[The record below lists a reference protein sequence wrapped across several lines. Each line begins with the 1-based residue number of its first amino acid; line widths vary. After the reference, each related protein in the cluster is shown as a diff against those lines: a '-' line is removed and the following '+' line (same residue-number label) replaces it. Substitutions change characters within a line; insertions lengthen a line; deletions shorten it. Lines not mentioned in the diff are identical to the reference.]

1 MPENLNATAIIKSL
15 TDKQREVLELLIE
28 HKTSKEISRELGISP
43 HTVDQ
48 RLDTVRAR
56 LGAKNRS
63 EIAQIYRRLREI
75 DGGEPV
81 EGATEPSVVPAPT
94 ESGISE
100 RLTHEKTLMAAPA
113 FFTNEGARND
123 AGSNGSL
130 FGGSPSGG
138 NQNRPAIGSPQAGDT
153 NPDASGDDAETVQ
166 DYSVVPE
173 LFDGRYGTQARLL
186 AIILIAAAFLVT
198 ALTGFSIVKSVS
210 DALQG

>member
-1 MPENLNATAIIKSL
+1 MPENLNASAIIKSL

-63 EIAQIYRRLREI
+63 EIAQIYRRLREMEGGGPVD
-75 DGGEPV
+75 DG
-81 EGATEPSVVPAPT
+81 TEPQDAPAPT
-94 ESGISE
+94 DSGISE
-100 RLTHEKTLMAAPA
+100 RLTHEKTLMAAPV
-113 FFTNEGARND
+113 FFTNEGSRND
-123 AGSNGSL
+123 AGSNGGL
-130 FGGSPSGG
+130 FGKSPSGLG
-138 NQNRPAIGSPQAGDT
+138 HNSPVTGSPQAGDT
-153 NPDASGDDAETVQ
+153 NPDASGDDAETVR
-166 DYSVVPE
+166 DYRVVPE